1 MAHFEYASV
10 HRENA
15 RSRKWER
22 LHKRVERNRVNGEK
36 DIKKEYSHLSFVK

>member
-1 MAHFEYASV
+1 MAHFECASV

-22 LHKRVERNRVNGEK
+22 LRKRVERNRVNGEK
-36 DIKKEYSHLSFVK
+36 DIKKEIKISSFFC